1 MSSNGAVPA
10 NGNANQQAAVNGLLE
25 RDSNNGRVAVHQFDP
40 DATPAEKAASAGKS
54 RDKLKSAN
62 DQPGAGEQEVHIDSG
77 ESNVIPT
84 ITIEDHDT
92 ETPKITAKDVSPA
105 TVADVAKDESSKV
118 PGALP
123 EGRAPEI
130 PDWYKVGW
138 RATSGI
144 DNLPLE
150 EGEEKDKGVLAM
162 FLSEQYYGDW
172 YHNAAIIFFAVF
184 ASHFMTRFNFGWGWL
199 LITLAICNTYYST
212 SLERVRRRARDD
224 IQRELVKTRLASEHE
239 SADWINNFLD
249 RFWLIYEPVLSATV
263 VSSVDQ
269 VLSSNTPPFLDSLRL
284 STFTLGTKA
293 PRIDKVRTFPKTPDD
308 IIMMDWGISFTPNDT
323 SDMTK
328 RQAEAK
334 VNPKIV
340 LSVRVGKGIATAAMP
355 ILLEDIAFSGLM
367 RIRLKLMSNFPHVQ
381 IVDFCFLEKPVID
394 YVLKPIGGETFGFDI
409 ANIPGLSSFI
419 REMTHATLGPMMY
432 DPNVFTL
439 NLEQL
444 LSGTPLDTSIGV
456 LQVTVNSARGLKGSK
471 IGGGTPDP
479 YVSLSINAR
488 EELAH
493 TKYKHN
499 TYNPSW
505 NETKFL
511 LIRSLGETLCFNV
524 YDYNDHRRDT
534 LLGVANF
541 DLSKLIEDA
550 TQEGIVA
557 PILKDGK
564 DRGDL
569 RFDVSFFPALKQD
582 EETAESTVGIVRLV
596 LHQAKEL
603 DATKSLSGD
612 LNPLAKVYVGGNA
625 TAVHTTA
632 RFKHTVNPIWES
644 AHEYLCSDKSNATIT
659 VKVID
664 DRDFLKDPIVGY
676 LSIRLQDL
684 LDMKG
689 EAGRD
694 WFPLSGCKSGKLRMS
709 AEWKPLNMAGS
720 LHGADQYTPPIGVV
734 RLFLHK
740 ATDVKN
746 VEAALGGKS
755 DPYTRVLVK
764 GVVKGRT
771 EVINNNLNPVW
782 EQFVYIPV
790 HSLRENLLLECMDY
804 QHVTR
809 DRSLGW
815 CELKVADL
823 AKASEDPRYPYESVG
838 VVERQDPLHL
848 DKNIFKGHLHYVAQF
863 VPALA
868 LKGVKFD
875 TKTDERSRV
884 TQATDDDEDGGS
896 IDDGSSVSSSDEEM
910 QAVPEGITIKKETLS
925 RHKQKKSVDSVGTT
939 GTTGTGGTANT
950 DTAVT
955 TPEVQDPST
964 DVVELSKEDL
974 LKEQSGIIIFNVISG
989 QLAKKG
995 RLEVLLDDGYW
1006 PAFSTVRARS
1016 THTAW
1021 EYVGEGFVKE
1031 LDFGQV
1037 LFRLNE
1043 ADEGEKDD
1051 IVAEW
1056 KGKAKDFLDSTLVG
1070 PTKFTLADENGRNTS
1085 TVEVEARYVPVPV
1098 KLDPRES
1105 INNQGN
1111 LRVELLSGH
1120 DIVAADR
1127 GGKSDP
1133 YAVFTL
1139 NGQRV
1144 HKSQTKKKTLA
1155 PEWNENFVVGVPSR
1169 VAADFTVE
1177 IFDWN
1182 QIEQAKSLGIAKID
1196 LADIEPFTAIER
1208 TLNLTSNKHGE
1219 KGQIRIRLMFQ
1230 PEIIAKSRKNTST
1243 FSTAGRAMTQ
1253 IGSIPLGAG
1262 KGVFHGVT
1270 GVFKRN
1276 KDDDSEPENDAPSGQ
1291 ASQPIPTGN
1300 GENGN
1305 GNFTAFPTSDSGASI
1320 DNGGGGEPGTLRVT
1334 VLDAKDLPSNDY
1346 KPYAIIRIGDKEVKT
1361 KHTGK
1366 TATPEWNE
1374 SFIFTA
1380 GQFTPKLFAWIHDH
1394 KTIGKD
1400 KLLGDGEVDIWRH
1413 IQPNALS
1420 AADVLLELREGQGLL
1435 RLRLEFDPNTNP
1447 LSSSASVHSGDNLM
1461 SRTMSI
1467 ASPSRFSLRGRRPGA
1482 DSDD

>member
-10 NGNANQQAAVNGLLE
+10 DGNANQQAAVNGLLG
-25 RDSNNGRVAVHQFDP
+25 RDSNNGRVPVHQFDP
-40 DATPAEKAASAGKS
+40 DANPAEKAASAGKS

-92 ETPKITAKDVSPA
+92 ETPKIAANDVSPEA
-105 TVADVAKDESSKV
+105 VADVAKDESSKV

-144 DNLPLE
+144 DNPPLE

-162 FLSEQYYGDW
+162 FLSEQFYGDW
-172 YHNAAIIFFAVF
+172 YHNAAIIFF
-184 ASHFMTRFNFGWGWL
+184 
-199 LITLAICNTYYST
+199 
-212 SLERVRRRARDD
+212 
-224 IQRELVKTRLASEHE
+224 
-239 SADWINNFLD
+239 
-249 RFWLIYEPVLSATV
+249 
-263 VSSVDQ
+263 

-409 ANIPGLSSFI
+409 ANVRVSFT
-419 REMTHATLGPMMY
+419 R
-432 DPNVFTL
+432 
-439 NLEQL
+439 
-444 LSGTPLDTSIGV
+444 
-456 LQVTVNSARGLKGSK
+456 
-471 IGGGTPDP
+471 GGTALTHDLFLDSGVVIVYPRNDP
-479 YVSLSINAR
+479 CDAGTDDVRPECLHLEPRAV
-488 EELAH
+488 AVG
-493 TKYKHN
+493 
-499 TYNPSW
+499 YNPSW

-557 PILKDGK
+557 SILKDGK

-569 RFDVSFFPALKQD
+569 RFDASFFPALKQD
-582 EETAESTVGIVRLV
+582 EETAESSTSVICLNERVLNWFGFGSRWHCSVSSASSEGTRRHEVVIGRFEPSGQGVCGKQRHSRTHHSSLQTYCQPNLGVGTRVPLLRQVQRYDHGEGLVGHEGRGGERL
-596 LHQAKEL
+596 A
-603 DATKSLSGD
+603 
-612 LNPLAKVYVGGNA
+612 
-625 TAVHTTA
+625 
-632 RFKHTVNPIWES
+632 
-644 AHEYLCSDKSNATIT
+644 
-659 VKVID
+659 
-664 DRDFLKDPIVGY
+664 
-676 LSIRLQDL
+676 
-684 LDMKG
+684 
-689 EAGRD
+689 
-694 WFPLSGCKSGKLRMS
+694 PLSGCKSGKLRMS

-746 VEAALGGKS
+746 VEAALGGK
-755 DPYTRVLVK
+755 
-764 GVVKGRT
+764 
-771 EVINNNLNPVW
+771 
-782 EQFVYIPV
+782 
-790 HSLRENLLLECMDY
+790 NLLLECMDY

-848 DKNIFKGHLHYVAQF
+848 DKSIFKGHLHYVAQF

-875 TKTDERSRV
+875 TKTDEP
-884 TQATDDDEDGGS
+884 TDDDEDGGS

-910 QAVPEGITIKKETLS
+910 QAVPEGITIEKETLS
-925 RHKQKKSVDSVGTT
+925 RHKQKKSVDSVATT

-955 TPEVQDPST
+955 TPEAQDPST

-1056 KGKAKDFLDSTLVG
+1056 KGKAKDFLDSTLTG
-1070 PTKFTLADENGRNTS
+1070 PTKFTLADESGRNTS

-1105 INNQGN
+1105 INSAYFEF
-1111 LRVELLSGH
+1111 LRVG
-1120 DIVAADR
+1120 I
-1127 GGKSDP
+1127 GKSDP

-1144 HKSQTKKKTLA
+1144 HKSQTKKKTLS
-1155 PEWNENFVVGVPSR
+1155 PEWNENFVTGV
-1169 VAADFTVE
+1169 
-1177 IFDWN
+1177 
-1182 QIEQAKSLGIAKID
+1182 AKSLGIAKID

-1208 TLNLTSNKHGE
+1208 TLNLASNKHGE

-1270 GVFKRN
+1270 GVFKRS
-1276 KDDDSEPENDAPSGQ
+1276 KDDDSEPENEAPSGQ
-1291 ASQPIPTGN
+1291 ASQPIGN
-1300 GENGN
+1300 RENGN

-1320 DNGGGGEPGTLRVT
+1320 DNGGGGVGEPGTLRVT

-1366 TATPEWNE
+1366 TAAPEWNE